1 MSARETSFQCHFPG
15 CGLRYRRKEHLTR
28 HARRHFQPE
37 SFECPFCDRVFAR
50 NDTLRQHVRIR
61 HKNRELHSGRAIRA
75 CNYCRSRRSRCD
87 GKVPCETCLGKG
99 IQCSFARSSPRPK
112 VEQQRSPTI
121 STTPG
126 TLGEPNY
133 QYTAYASSNLIRN
146 SDSIERSPCRMLP
159 YIQAYFEKF
168 HPNWPFLHRATFD
181 VDREPTLLVQSVVMM
196 GLWLTGENNAQLA
209 AMDLHSELTLLIH
222 QQRDKWDVSNQHEM
236 SPGSLS
242 PWPMATYQGILLHI
256 TFALIKG
263 NGKQLDLQLTHQLS
277 EIPSQ
282 LLVALVDCCR
292 KREMLFYPS
301 MLAQFNADSL
311 PGVYIWLGIEEA
323 KRFALALYK
332 VCRCCRVHD
341 TLLSYGGSMDSHL
354 QIKLCAQVSSL
365 LSLAD
370 LQFALPDSDELWH
383 ASSNLASRVADN
395 ACAYW
400 EKNAEENWI
409 CQAARLLQTP
419 GGFNWI

>member
-1 MSARETSFQCHFPG
+1 MSTGETSFQCHFPG

-61 HKNRELHSGRAIRA
+61 HKNKELHSGRAIRA

-87 GKVPCETCLGKG
+87 GKVPCETCLERG
-99 IQCSFARSSPRPK
+99 IQCSSARSPK
-112 VEQQRSPTI
+112 VERQGSPTVNTAP
-121 STTPG
+121 S
-126 TLGEPNY
+126 TLGELNH
-133 QYTAYASSNLIRN
+133 QYPAHASPNLIRN
-146 SDSIERSPCRMLP
+146 SDSIEKSPCRMLP
-159 YIQAYFEKF
+159 YIQAYFDKF

-196 GLWLTGENNAQLA
+196 GLWLMGEDNAQHA
-209 AMDLHSELTLLIH
+209 AMDLHSKLTLLIH
-222 QQRDKWDVSNQHEM
+222 QQRNKWDVSNQHAT
-236 SPGSLS
+236 SPGSHS

-256 TFALIKG
+256 TFALINK
-263 NGKQLDLQLTHQLS
+263 KQLDLQLTHQLS
-277 EIPSQ
+277 EISSQ
-282 LLVALVDCCR
+282 LLVTLVHSCR
-292 KREMLFYPS
+292 KREMFFYPS

-311 PGVYIWLGIEEA
+311 PNVYIWLGIEEA

-332 VCRCCRVHD
+332 VCRCCQVHD
-341 TLLSYGGSMDSHL
+341 TRLSYGGSINSYAP
-354 QIKLCAQVSSL
+354 IKPRAQGSSL

-383 ASSNLASRVADN
+383 ASSDLASRVADN

-419 GGFNWI
+419 GEFNWI